1 MKTKISMAC
10 QKSIEWQ
17 PCDLRNTNEKYSM
30 YYAQGTSRGYMYVA
44 QISAGQYWWIIKYC
58 CRSCPQVYVG
68 RPALY
73 KANISKVNVYSLLS
87 CPYLHCRALAL
98 ANGDRLLLPLGN
110 QEIFIFV
117 LYLYVGHPEFMGSD
131 NFCFLELTFFLIAQS
146 ISVSKFSVIQ
156 NLFPNEL
163 RVLK

>member
-1 MKTKISMAC
+1 MKTKILMAC

-68 RPALY
+68 SPVLY

-98 ANGDRLLLPLGN
+98 ANGDRLLLPLG
-110 QEIFIFV
+110 
-117 LYLYVGHPEFMGSD
+117 S
-131 NFCFLELTFFLIAQS
+131 
-146 ISVSKFSVIQ
+146 
-156 NLFPNEL
+156 
-163 RVLK
+163 